1 MYKKLKNK
9 KILIFGNTGFVGSW
23 LSIAL
28 DLLEVKILGVS
39 LKMNNQNY
47 ISNTPQFKKK
57 IKTVY
62 CDINNLDKIKNTI
75 INFKPEIIIH
85 LASQPIVQKGF
96 KNPKKTFSTNI
107 FGSIKIFE
115 IIRKISSV
123 KKIIV
128 FTSDKVYRND
138 FKILNEKSNLGGLD
152 PYSASKSCQDIISQS
167 YNHSFL
173 NKRMVLIRSGN
184 IIGGGD
190 WGQNRLLPDIIKAFR
205 NNQKIKIRSINS
217 TRPWLHVL
225 DVINAFLIIINKN
238 IKKNSTL
245 TYNLAPNQTSQVTVG
260 KILNIIKTKT
270 QINNLKIK
278 KIKSKIKEK
287 KYLKLSAK
295 KIFKELRWRPKLNLT
310 KGLIMTIDLY
320 LQKKESL
327 FYKTKNQIINFL
339 N

>member
-9 KILIFGNTGFVGSW
+9 KILIFGNTGFIGSW

-28 DLLEVKILGVS
+28 NLLDVKVLGVS
-39 LKMNNQNY
+39 LKMSNQNY
-47 ISNTPQFKKK
+47 VSNTPQFKKN

-62 CDINNLDKIKNTI
+62 CDINNLDKIKDSI
-75 INFKPEIIIH
+75 IGFKPQIIIH

-96 KNPKKTFSTNI
+96 ENPKKTFSTNI

-115 IIRKISSV
+115 MIRKISSV
-123 KKIIV
+123 KKIVI
-128 FTSDKVYRND
+128 FTSDKVYQND
-138 FKILNEKSNLGGLD
+138 FKTLNEKSNLGGLD

-167 YNHSFL
+167 YNYSFL
-173 NKRMVLIRSGN
+173 NKKMVLIRSGN

-205 NNQKIKIRSINS
+205 NKQKVKIRSIHS
-217 TRPWLHVL
+217 TRPWLHIL
-225 DVINAFLIIINKN
+225 DVINAFLIIINKD
-238 IKKNSTL
+238 IKKNFTQI
-245 TYNLAPNQTSQVTVG
+245 YNLAPDKKSQVSVS
-260 KILNIIKTKT
+260 KILSIINTKT

-278 KIKSKIKEK
+278 KIKSNIKEK

-295 KIFKELRWRPKLNLT
+295 KIFQELKWRPKLNLT
-310 KGLIMTIDLY
+310 KSLILTINLY
-320 LQKKESL
+320 LQKKRNL
-327 FYKTKNQIINFL
+327 FSETKDQIVNFL